1 MSMDS
6 QRWAQRQYGWG
17 IAFVIALAVLMLWW
31 LFFQPP
37 AWLTQGTGTTAPSD
51 SIYGQPNGPGWTDG
65 PSGPSGPGAPA
76 SAAVAA
82 ARATLDAAKYN
93 PVGSMTDVRAAAQT
107 VVAATAMPESA
118 ATPQPGPGPTDGVA
132 QEPTTSANWWQTLLS
147 NLPGLT
153 ALTTFIG
160 LVVTS
165 LMKWRTD
172 LHETGHRRRQLELQ
186 QHELALERHQYE
198 LDRMRSAFDLE
209 RQKLDVELARKKLE
223 LRALE
228 DRAAALDRRI
238 SAAE

>member
-1 MSMDS
+1 M
-6 QRWAQRQYGWG
+6 A
-17 IAFVIALAVLMLWW
+17 
-31 LFFQPP
+31 
-37 AWLTQGTGTTAPSD
+37 
-51 SIYGQPNGPGWTDG
+51 
-65 PSGPSGPGAPA
+65 
-76 SAAVAA
+76 
-82 ARATLDAAKYN
+82 
-93 PVGSMTDVRAAAQT
+93 DVRAAAQT
-107 VVAATAMPESA
+107 VVAATAMPESV
-118 ATPQPGPGPTDGVA
+118 ATPQPDTSPTVGVT

-172 LHETGHRRRQLELQ
+172 LHDTGQRRRQLELQ

-198 LDRMRSAFDLE
+198 LERMRSAFDLE

-238 SAAE
+238 STTE